1 MQTVHLGPL
10 YYLRAAILT
19 YPRTRSMLVDRLFD
33 TSAEVRFG
41 VKVWVR
47 VSTVSR
53 FKYVVN
59 EAKRR
64 ETITHEYFGAWTRF
78 SPFLTHS
85 YVCARPQ

>member
-10 YYLRAAILT
+10 CYLRVAILT
-19 YPRTRSMLVDRLFD
+19 FPRTRSMLVDRFFY
-33 TSAEVRFG
+33 TCAEVRFG
-41 VKVWVR
+41 VKGWVR

-64 ETITHEYFGAWTRF
+64 KTITHEYLRTWTRF